1 MLTSEILRLLRETD
15 LPSLSDAQLRPAGEP
30 APRKLNMMRRA
41 RIRNTAKA
49 SGFLRSLLLAIA
61 IATIGGGNAYP
72 GGLVLVAA
80 DSAPTA
86 YMQDGKPSGI
96 LVDVVTA
103 AFRRTGHQFEIQLM
117 PWARCL
123 AEIRSGRVDGIF
135 SVFKLPERNEFLTY
149 TSVPI
154 ITQVEAFFVPA
165 DSDVKF
171 GGDVNQLGG
180 LRIGTIRGTS
190 YGIKVDSALKSGVWS
205 TVVETNNVDSLVGM
219 LVLKRIDLAVGYRHV
234 VFEAA
239 TKQGDLNKIRE
250 LSPDIDEIPS
260 YLAFSKKRDYSEVI
274 ADFDRALT
282 SMKNDH
288 SFEAIYEKYLGPAKS
303 EH

>member
-1 MLTSEILRLLRETD
+1 
-15 LPSLSDAQLRPAGEP
+15 
-30 APRKLNMMRRA
+30 MMRSV
-41 RIRNTAKA
+41 RIQNAAKS
-49 SGFLRSLLLAIA
+49 SGSLRSLLFAVAIA
-61 IATIGGGNAYP
+61 ATGCGNAYP

-86 YMQDGKPSGI
+86 YMQAGRPSGI
-96 LVDVVTA
+96 LVDVVTE

-123 AEIRSGRVDGIF
+123 AEIRSGRADGIF
-135 SVFKLPERNEFLTY
+135 SVFKLPERDEFLTY
-149 TSVPI
+149 TGLPI

-165 DSDVKF
+165 DSDLKF
-171 GGDVNQLGG
+171 GGDVSQLGG

-190 YGIKVDSALKSGVWS
+190 YGNKVDSALKTGVWP

-219 LVLKRIDLAVGYRHV
+219 LVLKRIDLAVGYRNV

-239 TKQGDLNKIRE
+239 TKQGALNEIKE
-250 LSPDIDEIPS
+250 LSPEIAEIPS
-260 YLAFSKKRDYSEVI
+260 YLAFNKQHDYSEVI

-288 SFEAIYEKYLGPAKS
+288 SFESIYQKYLGPTKS
-303 EH
+303 AR

>member
-1 MLTSEILRLLRETD
+1 
-15 LPSLSDAQLRPAGEP
+15 
-30 APRKLNMMRRA
+30 MMRHA
-41 RIRNTAKA
+41 RIRTSAQL
-49 SGFLRSLLLAIA
+49 SGSLRSLLLALA
-61 IATIGGGNAYP
+61 IAVTGCGNAYA
-72 GGLVLVAA
+72 GLVLVAA

-96 LVDVVTA
+96 LVDVVTE

-123 AEIRSGRVDGIF
+123 AEVRSGRVDGIF
-135 SVFKLPERNEFLTY
+135 SVFKLPERAEFLTY

-154 ITQVEAFFVPA
+154 ITQIEAFFVPA
-165 DSDVKF
+165 DSDLKF
-171 GGDVNQLGG
+171 GGDMSQLGSHRLG
-180 LRIGTIRGTS
+180 IIRGTS
-190 YGIKVDSALKSGVWS
+190 YGVKIDSALKTGVWS

-234 VFEAA
+234 VVEAA
-239 TKQGDLNKIRE
+239 RKNGGLNGIKE
-250 LSPDIDEIPS
+250 LSPDIDEVPS
-260 YLAFSKKRDYSEVI
+260 YLAFNNQGDYSEVI
-274 ADFDRALT
+274 ASFDRALT

-288 SFEAIYEKYLGPAKS
+288 SFDAIYEKYLGPPKS

>member
-1 MLTSEILRLLRETD
+1 
-15 LPSLSDAQLRPAGEP
+15 
-30 APRKLNMMRRA
+30 MMRNQ
-41 RIRNTAKA
+41 RIWNSTKA
-49 SGFLRSLLLAIA
+49 AGSLRSLLLAVA
-61 IATIGGGNAYP
+61 IATMGCGSAYP

-80 DSAPTA
+80 DSSPTA

-96 LVDVVTA
+96 LVDVVTE
-103 AFRRTGHQFEIQLM
+103 AFRRTGDQFEIQLM

-154 ITQVEAFFVPA
+154 ITQVLAFFVPA

-171 GGDVNQLGG
+171 GGDISQLGS

-190 YGIKVDSALKSGVWS
+190 YGAKVDGALKAGVWS

-219 LVLKRIDLAVGYRHV
+219 LFLKRIDLAVGYRHV
-234 VFEAA
+234 VLEAA
-239 TKQGDLNKIRE
+239 RKKEYLDKIRE
-250 LSPDIDEIPS
+250 LSPGIDEIQS
-260 YLAFSKKRDYSEVI
+260 YLAFSKQRDYSEVI
-274 ADFDRALT
+274 ANFDRALT
-282 SMKNDH
+282 SMKDDH

>member
-1 MLTSEILRLLRETD
+1 
-15 LPSLSDAQLRPAGEP
+15 
-30 APRKLNMMRRA
+30 MMRNE
-41 RIRNTAKA
+41 RIQDSAES
-49 SGFLRSLLLAIA
+49 SGSSRSFLFAIVIA
-61 IATIGGGNAYP
+61 IATMGCGNAYP
-72 GGLVLVAA
+72 AGLVLVAA

-86 YMQDGKPSGI
+86 FMQDGRPSGI
-96 LVDVVTA
+96 LVDVVTE
-103 AFRRTGHQFEIQLM
+103 AFQRTGRQFEIQLM

-149 TSVPI
+149 TSVPV
-154 ITQVEAFFVPA
+154 ITQIEAFFVPA

-171 GGDVNQLGG
+171 DGDISNLGDF
-180 LRIGTIRGTS
+180 RIGTIRGTS
-190 YGIKVDSALKSGVWS
+190 YGIKVDSALKTGVWP

-219 LVLKRIDLAVGYRHV
+219 LVLKRIDLAIGYRHV
-234 VFEAA
+234 VLEAA
-239 TKQGDLNKIRE
+239 KKMGNLNKIKE
-250 LSPDIDEIPS
+250 LAPGIDEIPS
-260 YLAFSKKRDYSEVI
+260 YLAFTKQRDYSEVI

-288 SFEAIYEKYLGPAKS
+288 SFEAIYEKYLGPAQP

>member
-1 MLTSEILRLLRETD
+1 MMRCARIQNSARSSG
-15 LPSLSDAQLRPAGEP
+15 SLS
-30 APRKLNMMRRA
+30 
-41 RIRNTAKA
+41 
-49 SGFLRSLLLAIA
+49 SLLFAIA
-61 IATIGGGNAYP
+61 ITAMSCGNGYP
-72 GGLVLVAA
+72 AGLVLVAA

-86 YMQDGKPSGI
+86 YVQDGKPSGI

-103 AFRRTGHQFEIQLM
+103 ALQRTGHQFEIQLM

-165 DSDVKF
+165 DSDLKF
-171 GGDVNQLGG
+171 GGEVSELGG

-190 YGIKVDSALKSGVWS
+190 YGIKVDSALKTGVWS

-219 LVLKRIDLAVGYRHV
+219 LALKRIDLAVGYRHV

-239 TKQGDLNKIRE
+239 TKKGDLTKIKE

-260 YLAFSKKRDYSEVI
+260 YLAFSNKRDYSEVI
-274 ADFDRALT
+274 ANFDRALT
-282 SMKNDH
+282 SMKSDH

>member
-1 MLTSEILRLLRETD
+1 
-15 LPSLSDAQLRPAGEP
+15 
-30 APRKLNMMRRA
+30 MMRSVRIQNAA
-41 RIRNTAKA
+41 RS
-49 SGFLRSLLLAIA
+49 SGSLKSLLLAFA
-61 IATIGGGNAYP
+61 IAVMGCGNAYP
-72 GGLVLVAA
+72 GALVLVAA

-86 YMQDGKPSGI
+86 YMQAGRPSGI
-96 LVDVVTA
+96 LVDVVTE

-123 AEIRSGRVDGIF
+123 AEIRSGGADGIF
-135 SVFKLPERNEFLTY
+135 SVFKLPEREEFLAY
-149 TSVPI
+149 TGVPI

-165 DSDVKF
+165 DSDLKF
-171 GGDVNQLGG
+171 GGDLGQLGG

-190 YGIKVDSALKSGVWS
+190 YGDKVDSALRTGVWS

-219 LVLKRIDLAVGYRHV
+219 LVLKRIDLAVGYRYV

-239 TKQGDLNKIRE
+239 ARQGASNRIKE
-250 LSPDIDEIPS
+250 LLPDIAEIPS
-260 YLAFSKKRDYSEVI
+260 YLAFNKQHDYSEVI

-288 SFEAIYEKYLGPAKS
+288 SFEAIYEKYLGPRKS
-303 EH
+303 ER

>member
-1 MLTSEILRLLRETD
+1 
-15 LPSLSDAQLRPAGEP
+15 
-30 APRKLNMMRRA
+30 MMRSERIQNSAKSSGSRA
-41 RIRNTAKA
+41 
-49 SGFLRSLLLAIA
+49 FLFAIAIA
-61 IATIGGGNAYP
+61 IATLGCGNAYP

-86 YMQDGKPSGI
+86 YMEDGKPTGI
-96 LVDVVTA
+96 LVDVVTE
-103 AFRRTGHQFEIQLM
+103 AFQRTGYPFEIQLM

-123 AEIRSGRVDGIF
+123 AEIRSGHVDGIF

-149 TSVPI
+149 TSVPV

-171 GGDVNQLGG
+171 DGDISKLGG
-180 LRIGTIRGTS
+180 LSIGTIRGTS
-190 YGIKVDSALKSGVWS
+190 YGIKVDGALKTGVWS
-205 TVVETNNVDSLVGM
+205 TVVETNSVDSLVGM
-219 LVLKRIDLAVGYRHV
+219 LGLKRIDLAIGYRHV
-234 VFEAA
+234 VLEAA
-239 TKQGDLNKIRE
+239 RKKGSSDKIKE
-250 LSPDIDEIPS
+250 ISPGIDEIQS
-260 YLAFSKKRDYSEVI
+260 YLAFTKQRDYSEVI

-288 SFEAIYEKYLGPAKS
+288 SFEAIYEKYLGPGKS